1 MEYLKVFWVMI
12 YLILFYFCVFL
23 VIYDFNTFTLAEKI
37 TFGLLISGFHL
48 LSTLTTS
55 SRES

>member
-1 MEYLKVFWVMI
+1 MEYLRIFWVMI
-12 YLILFYFCVFL
+12 YLALFYFCEFL
-23 VIYDFNTFTLAEKI
+23 VIYNFNTFTLAEKI

-48 LSTLTTS
+48 LSTIITS